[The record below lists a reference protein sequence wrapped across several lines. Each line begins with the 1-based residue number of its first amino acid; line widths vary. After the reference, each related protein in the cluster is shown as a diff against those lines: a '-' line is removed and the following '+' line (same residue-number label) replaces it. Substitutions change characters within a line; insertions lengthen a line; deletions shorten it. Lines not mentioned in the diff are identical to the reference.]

1 MWPLERDLRC
11 PTLIPHII
19 YYFPRHYYI
28 MANAQQVEIKG
39 GYSLAMVP
47 FLDGADNWLDF
58 SDGIQTFLIMGNQL
72 DWLEDH
78 RNTPVNPSAEWKKK
92 HKFAIYAM
100 RARSN
105 YNAKQMTDGI
115 SNYYTAYEILEKNYK
130 PQGDGTFRD
139 LSDRFFTISLADH
152 KNIEDYTEAVKKLQ
166 NQLIQLRVTIPEP
179 LVILRYL
186 QGLGSAY
193 SIFYTSFTTNNQIL
207 PGDDGGE
214 VDFDFVAL
222 KAKGYERTLAQEE
235 SVTMSTALTTVT
247 TTDTALAATGDTR
260 NIEVPY
266 CTHCHKSYHTKENC
280 WTLHPHL
287 KQQAKAGKGRRGPS
301 SKKRKTREDDDE
313 SDDPIGLIAH
323 FGMTANN
330 DTGNLL
336 HTQWAVD
343 TGCSRHITHSREQF
357 ISYEAIP
364 ESSAHIKG
372 LGGTSYAP
380 IGRGTVKLRCN
391 IKGKSRSIHL
401 TNVYHVPDCAVN
413 LISVAQ
419 LFNAGADIQF
429 SKERCKITTRKRTI
443 TATGRNGCWFL
454 DTTLE

>member
-1 MWPLERDLRC
+1 
-11 PTLIPHII
+11 
-19 YYFPRHYYI
+19 
-28 MANAQQVEIKG
+28 MANAQVEIKG

-58 SDGIQTFLIMGNQL
+58 SDGIETFLIMGNQL

-105 YNAKQMTDGI
+105 YNAKQMIDGI
-115 SNYYTAYEILEKNYK
+115 SNYYAAYETLEKNYK

-152 KNIEDYTEAVKKLQ
+152 KNIEDYTEGVKKLK
-166 NQLIQLRVTIPEP
+166 NQLVQLGVIIPEP

-235 SVTMSTALTTVT
+235 SVTALTASTASKTVT
-247 TTDTALAATGDTR
+247 TTGIALAATGDTR

-266 CTHCHKSYHTKENC
+266 CTQCHKSYHTKEKC
-280 WTLHPHL
+280 WTLYPHL

-301 SKKRKTREDDDE
+301 GKKRKTREDDDE
-313 SDDPIGLIAH
+313 SDDPVSLIAH
-323 FGMTANN
+323 FGMTADN

-336 HTQWAVD
+336 HTQWAID
-343 TGCSRHITHSREQF
+343 TGCSRHITHSREHF
-357 ISYEAIP
+357 ISYEAIH

-372 LGGTSYAP
+372 LGGTSCAP
-380 IGRGTVKLRCN
+380 IGRGTVKLRCK

-419 LFNAGADIQF
+419 LFKVGAVIQF
-429 SKERCKITTRKRTI
+429 SKEYCKIRTGKRTI
-443 TATGRNGCWFL
+443 TATSRNGCWFL

>member
-1 MWPLERDLRC
+1 
-11 PTLIPHII
+11 
-19 YYFPRHYYI
+19 
-28 MANAQQVEIKG
+28 MANAQVEIKG

-58 SDGIQTFLIMGNQL
+58 SDGIETFLIMGNQL

-92 HKFAIYAM
+92 HKFAVYAM
-100 RARSN
+100 RARCN
-105 YNAKQMTDGI
+105 YNAKQMIDGI
-115 SNYYTAYEILEKNYK
+115 SNYYTAYETLEKNYK

-139 LSDRFFTISLADH
+139 LSDRFFTISLTDY
-152 KNIEDYTEAVKKLQ
+152 KNIEDYTEAAKKLQ
-166 NQLIQLRVTIPEP
+166 NQLVQLGVIIPAP

-235 SVTMSTALTTVT
+235 SVAALAASTASTTIAT
-247 TTDTALAATGDTR
+247 TGIALAATGDTR

-266 CTHCHKSYHTKENC
+266 CTHCHKSYHTKEKC
-280 WTLHPHL
+280 WTLYPHL

-301 SKKRKTREDDDE
+301 TKRRKTREDDDE
-313 SDDPIGLIAH
+313 SDDPVGLIAH
-323 FGMTANN
+323 FGMTAND

-343 TGCSRHITHSREQF
+343 TGCSRHITHSREHF

-372 LGGTSYAP
+372 LGGTSCAP
-380 IGRGTVKLRCN
+380 IGRGTVKLRCK

-413 LISVAQ
+413 LVSVAQ
-419 LFNAGADIQF
+419 LFKVGADIRF
-429 SKERCKITTRKRTI
+429 SKEYCKIRTGKSII
-443 TATGRNGCWFL
+443 TATSRNGCWFL
-454 DTTLE
+454 DTSLQ

>member
-1 MWPLERDLRC
+1 
-11 PTLIPHII
+11 
-19 YYFPRHYYI
+19 
-28 MANAQQVEIKG
+28 MANAQAEIKG
-39 GYSLAMVP
+39 GYGLAMVP

-58 SDGIQTFLIMGNQL
+58 SDGIETFLVMGSQF

-78 RNTPVNPSAEWKKK
+78 RDTPVNPSAEWKKK

-105 YNAKQMTDGI
+105 YNAKQMIDGI
-115 SNYYTAYEILEKNYK
+115 INYYTAYETLEKNYK
-130 PQGDGTFRD
+130 PQGDGTFRE

-152 KNIEDYTEAVKKLQ
+152 KSIEDYTEAIKKLQ
-166 NQLIQLRVTIPEP
+166 NQLVQLGVIIPKP

-207 PGDDGGE
+207 PDDDGGE
-214 VDFDFVAL
+214 VNFDFVAL

-235 SVTMSTALTTVT
+235 SVATLAVSMASTTG
-247 TTDTALAATGDTR
+247 TALAATGDTR
-260 NIEVPY
+260 NVEFPY
-266 CTHCHKSYHTKENC
+266 CTHCHKSYHTKEKC
-280 WTLHPHL
+280 WMLYPHL

-301 SKKRKTREDDDE
+301 DKKRKTHKDDDE
-313 SDDPIGLIAH
+313 SDDPVGLIAH

-343 TGCSRHITHSREQF
+343 TGCSRHITHSREHF

-364 ESSAHIKG
+364 ESSAHVKG
-372 LGGTSYAP
+372 LGGTSCAP
-380 IGRGTVKLRCN
+380 IGRGTVKLRCK

-419 LFNAGADIQF
+419 LFKVGADIQF
-429 SKERCKITTRKRTI
+429 SKDNCKIRTGKRTI
-443 TATGRNGCWFL
+443 MATSRNGCWFL

>member
-1 MWPLERDLRC
+1 
-11 PTLIPHII
+11 
-19 YYFPRHYYI
+19 
-28 MANAQQVEIKG
+28 MAGAQAEIKG

-58 SDGIQTFLIMGNQL
+58 SDGIETFLIMGSQL

-78 RNTPVNPSAEWKKK
+78 RNTPANPSSEWKRK

-105 YNAKQMTDGI
+105 YNAKQMIDGM
-115 SNYYTAYEILEKNYK
+115 SNYYTAYETLEKNYK

-139 LSDRFFTISLADH
+139 FSDRFFTITLADY
-152 KNIEDYTEAVKKLQ
+152 KNIEDYTEAIKKLQ
-166 NQLIQLRVTIPEP
+166 NQLVQLKVTIPEP

-207 PGDDGGE
+207 PNDDGDE

-235 SVTMSTALTTVT
+235 SLAVLAVSTASTAG
-247 TTDTALAATGDTR
+247 TALAATGDTR
-260 NIEVPY
+260 SIEVPY
-266 CTHCHKSYHTKENC
+266 CTHCHKSYHTKEKC

-287 KQQAKAGKGRRGPS
+287 KQQAKTRKERRGLS
-301 SKKRKTREDDDE
+301 SKKRKIHEDDDE
-313 SDDPIGLIAH
+313 SDDPVGLIAH

-330 DTGNLL
+330 DAGNLL

-343 TGCSRHITHSREQF
+343 TGCSRHITHSREHF
-357 ISYEAIP
+357 INYKAIP
-364 ESSAHIKG
+364 ESSAHVKG
-372 LGGTSYAP
+372 LGGTSCAP
-380 IGRGTVKLRCN
+380 IGRGTVKLRCK

-419 LFNAGADIQF
+419 LFKVGADIQF
-429 SKERCKITTRKRTI
+429 SKDNCKIKTGKRII
-443 TATGRNGCWFL
+443 TATSRNGCWFL